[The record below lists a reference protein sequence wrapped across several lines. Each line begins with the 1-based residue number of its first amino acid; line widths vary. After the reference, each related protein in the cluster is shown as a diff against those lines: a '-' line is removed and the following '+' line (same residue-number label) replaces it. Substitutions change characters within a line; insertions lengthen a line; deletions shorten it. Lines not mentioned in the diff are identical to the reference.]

1 MRHSWNV
8 NGNDEDGAIGL
19 ILLPLQLG
27 GSRKNGKNNLWLKKE
42 LPRFF
47 FKGSRSQAIAIPN

>member
-19 ILLPLQLG
+19 ILLPLQPG
-27 GSRKNGKNNLWLKKE
+27 GRRKNGKNNLWLKKE

-47 FKGSRSQAIAIPN
+47 